1 MEHRKISL
9 GVNILTEI
17 GGKIRYSHL
26 GKQHSSACLTYIARA
41 PKVEPR
47 QKSPAITVR
56 EVAANVRAVKL
67 WQVAAQFRSDLRTC
81 FSTCAHQVIT

>member
-17 GGKIRYSHL
+17 GDKIRYSDL
-26 GKQHSSACLTYIARA
+26 GKQHSSACLTYIARD

-47 QKSPAITVR
+47 QISPAVTVR
-56 EVAANVRAVKL
+56 EVAANVRAV
-67 WQVAAQFRSDLRTC
+67 
-81 FSTCAHQVIT
+81 